1 MDISFRNE
9 DKEYTLSIMP
19 SGRICIISPDK
30 KFLALDNDENDVLFF
45 YIYSAIECYF
55 EENYGKSKEN

>member
-1 MDISFRNE
+1 
-9 DKEYTLSIMP
+9 MP